1 MSQSR
6 ILKRKQKMLASL
18 IPALLPIVGDVL
30 DRFFPNKEE
39 KEKATRE
46 IEAKLTEHLAS
57 IDLAQLEVN
66 KAEAGHKSMFIAGW
80 RPFVGWTCGLAL
92 FYTYLIQPI
101 AIFIMGQTGTLVHLP
116 EIDLGTMMPVLLG
129 MLGLGGLR
137 SWEKWKKVAR

>member
-1 MSQSR
+1 
-6 ILKRKQKMLASL
+6 MLASL

-66 KAEAGHKSMFIAGW
+66 KAEAGHKSMFVAGW
-80 RPFVGWTCGLAL
+80 RPFVGWSCGLAL

-116 EIDLGTMMPVLLG
+116 TLDLSTMMPVLLG

-137 SWEKWKKVAR
+137 SWEKWKGVAR